1 MDREELARTAL
12 SIFNSKQNLAF
23 LSVIIVTAVSLG
35 TVMYLY
41 YSFSS
46 NEIINIASQDV
57 RSNAQI
63 ESYDFARI
71 LENKIGTISTSL
83 GIIANA
89 PAVQNGEEI
98 EARVLFD
105 SAKNHSEPWVE
116 FYAWLDPDGKLVWSS
131 NLNETGYKKYRG
143 TDLSLRPYFSEP
155 KRTHELYYSSVIE
168 KTVDNVPRLFVSL
181 PIIGNETQQNA
192 NSTIGSNNNNISD
205 SSVSNQAQRAGF
217 KGIVYSGIRLDT
229 VSNLL
234 KDQLI
239 PGFQSSVSLLDK
251 NGTILY
257 SQNQSYIGHNVF
269 SNEIQSLLYPSII
282 LFESKD
288 MLNEIIIKSLQ
299 GNQGSQDLKIRGQ
312 TYTVSYQPVIV
323 DTNQNDN
330 GSNSSSANNSKN
342 NYFMT
347 VFIISPHFLTS
358 NVSYLIDQQ
367 KNLSIIIVV
376 IISVLALGIAFLVIT
391 WNKRLKN
398 MVNTKTAEL
407 KEANEQLKAHDKMQ
421 KEFINIAAHE
431 LRTPT
436 QAVLGYSEILQHESH
451 DSSNKKGE
459 LVNAIHRNAA
469 RLQRLTNDILDITRI
484 ESQTLRLNKEKFN
497 LHDILLHIVS
507 DYKNQTVKNRSPV
520 IISYAPGEELSNG
533 GLMVVA
539 DKERITQVISNLLDN
554 AVKFTREG
562 TISVSAGVVRE
573 KTIPGLGQDNKD
585 TDNKDYIQKKSG
597 LSKET
602 QEQYNQ
608 GEITGPDHPST
619 SRRQDS
625 KKGGPTKET
634 LGQEQSSVS
643 SDRVLVR
650 IEDTGTGID
659 PEIVPKL
666 FSKFTTKSLKGTGLG
681 LYISKSIIEAHG
693 GKIWAEN
700 NVNITTKNN
709 TISNNACRNR
719 DQSVS
724 GEKGATFYF
733 TLPL

>member
-1 MDREELARTAL
+1 MARGEVARTAL
-12 SIFNSKQNLAF
+12 SIFNSKQNLVF
-23 LSVIIVTAVSLG
+23 LSVIIVIAVSLG

-71 LENKIGTISTSL
+71 LENKINTISTSL

-89 PAVQNGEEI
+89 PAVQNGEET

-105 SAKNHSEPWVE
+105 SAKNHSESWVE

-155 KRTHELYYSSVIE
+155 KRTHEPYYSSVIE
-168 KTVDNVPRLFVSL
+168 TTVDSVPRLFVSM
-181 PIIGNETQQNA
+181 PIIGYDNQQSA
-192 NSTIGSNNNNISD
+192 NSTIGSNNNNNSY
-205 SSVSNQAQRAGF
+205 SSVSNQQQPAEF

-239 PGFQSSVSLLDK
+239 PGFQSSVSLLDS

-257 SQNQSYIGHNVF
+257 SQNQSYIGQNVF

-282 LFESKD
+282 PHESKD
-288 MLNEIIIKSLQ
+288 TFNGIIKESLE
-299 GNQGSQDLKIRGQ
+299 GNQGSQDLKIRDQ
-312 TYTVSYQPVIV
+312 ANTVSYQPVIV
-323 DTNQNDN
+323 DTDEN
-330 GSNSSSANNSKN
+330 SNNNTSGNSPANNNKN
-342 NYFMT
+342 NYFMS
-347 VFIISPHFLTS
+347 VFIISPHLLTS
-358 NVSYLIDQQ
+358 NVSSLIDQQ

-376 IISVLALGIAFLVIT
+376 VISVLALGIAFLVIT

-398 MVNTKTAEL
+398 TVNARTAEL

-451 DSSNKKGE
+451 DSSNKNGE
-459 LVNAIHRNAA
+459 LVSAIHRNAE

-497 LHDILLHIVS
+497 LNDVLLHIVT
-507 DYKNQTVKNRSPV
+507 DYKNQAAKNRSPV
-520 IISYAPGEELSNG
+520 IISYQPGQELSNG
-533 GLMVVA
+533 GPIVVA
-539 DKERITQVISNLLDN
+539 DKERIIQVISNLLDN
-554 AVKFTREG
+554 AVKFTQEG
-562 TISVSAGVVRE
+562 TISVSAEV
-573 KTIPGLGQDNKD
+573 
-585 TDNKDYIQKKSG
+585 
-597 LSKET
+597 T
-602 QEQYNQ
+602 QEKVAA
-608 GEITGPDHPST
+608 T
-619 SRRQDS
+619 
-625 KKGGPTKET
+625 TKET
-634 LGQEQSSVS
+634 LGKEQMSVRS
-643 SDRVLVR
+643 GRVLVR
-650 IEDTGTGID
+650 IEDTGSGID

-693 GKIWAEN
+693 GKVWAEN
-700 NVNITTKNN
+700 NKSTTKKN
-709 TISNNACRNR
+709 S
-719 DQSVS
+719 SVS
-724 GEKGATFYF
+724 NKASRDRDLRASGAKGATFYF
-733 TLPL
+733 TLPF

>member
-1 MDREELARTAL
+1 MARGEVARTAL
-12 SIFNSKQNLAF
+12 SIFNSKQNLVF
-23 LSVIIVTAVSLG
+23 LSVIIVIAVSLG

-71 LENKIGTISTSL
+71 FENKINTISTSL

-89 PAVQNGEEI
+89 PAVQNGEET

-105 SAKNHSEPWVE
+105 SAKNHSESWVE
-116 FYAWLDPDGKLVWSS
+116 FYAWLDPDGKLVWTS

-155 KRTHELYYSSVIE
+155 KRTHEPYYSSVIE
-168 KTVDNVPRLFVSL
+168 TTVDSVPRLFVSM
-181 PIIGNETQQNA
+181 PIIGYDNQQNA
-192 NSTIGSNNNNISD
+192 NSTIGSNNNPN
-205 SSVSNQAQRAGF
+205 SSVSNQQQPAEF

-239 PGFQSSVSLLDK
+239 PGFQSSVSPLDS

-257 SQNQSYIGHNVF
+257 SQNQSYIGQNVF

-282 LFESKD
+282 PHESKD
-288 MLNEIIIKSLQ
+288 TFNGIIKESLE

-312 TYTVSYQPVIV
+312 ANTVSYQPVIV
-323 DTNQNDN
+323 DTDEN
-330 GSNSSSANNSKN
+330 SNNNTSGNSPANNNKN
-342 NYFMT
+342 NYFMS
-347 VFIISPHFLTS
+347 VFIISPHLLTS
-358 NVSYLIDQQ
+358 NVSSLIDQQ

-376 IISVLALGIAFLVIT
+376 VISVLALGIAFLVIT

-398 MVNTKTAEL
+398 TVNAKTAEL

-436 QAVLGYSEILQHESH
+436 QAVLGYSEILQHKSH

-459 LVNAIHRNAA
+459 LVSAIHRNAA

-497 LHDILLHIVS
+497 LNDVLLHIVT
-507 DYKNQTVKNRSPV
+507 DYKNQAAKNRSPV
-520 IISYAPGEELSNG
+520 IISYQPGQELSNG
-533 GLMVVA
+533 GPIVVA

-554 AVKFTREG
+554 AVKFTQEG
-562 TISVSAGVVRE
+562 TISVSAEVIQE
-573 KTIPGLGQDNKD
+573 KVAAT
-585 TDNKDYIQKKSG
+585 
-597 LSKET
+597 
-602 QEQYNQ
+602 
-608 GEITGPDHPST
+608 
-619 SRRQDS
+619 
-625 KKGGPTKET
+625 TKET
-634 LGQEQSSVS
+634 LGKEQMSVPS
-643 SDRVLVR
+643 GRLLVR
-650 IEDTGTGID
+650 IEDTGSGID

-700 NVNITTKNN
+700 NESTTKKNSS
-709 TISNNACRNR
+709 ISNKASR
-719 DQSVS
+719 DRELRES
-724 GEKGATFYF
+724 GAKGATFYF
-733 TLPL
+733 TLPF

>member
-1 MDREELARTAL
+1 MDREEVARTAL
-12 SIFNSKQNLAF
+12 SIFNNKQNLVF
-23 LSVIIVTAVSLG
+23 LSAILVIAVSLG
-35 TVMYLY
+35 TVMSLY

-46 NEIINIASQDV
+46 NEIVNIASQDV

-63 ESYDFARI
+63 QSYDFARI
-71 LENKIGTISTSL
+71 LENKINTISTSL

-89 PAVQNGEEI
+89 PVVQNGEQI
-98 EARVLFD
+98 EARNLFN
-105 SAKNHSEPWVE
+105 SAKNYSESWVD
-116 FYAWLDPDGKLVWSS
+116 FYAWLDSDGKLVWSS
-131 NLNETGYKKYRG
+131 NLNETIYEKYRG

-155 KRTHELYYSSVIE
+155 KKTHEPYFSSVIE
-168 KTVDNVPRLFVSL
+168 KTVDNVPRLFLSV
-181 PIIGNETQQNA
+181 PIIDIENQQSA
-192 NSTIGSNNNNISD
+192 NSTIGSNNNNFSD
-205 SSVSNQAQRAGF
+205 SAAGSQQQNAGF

-239 PGFQSSVSLLDK
+239 PGFQSSVSLLDR

-257 SQNQSYIGHNVF
+257 SQNQSYIGQNVF

-282 LFESKD
+282 PLESKD
-288 MLNEIIIKSLQ
+288 KFNGIIRESLK
-299 GNQGSQDLKIRGQ
+299 GNQGSQDVKISGQ
-312 TYTVSYQPVIV
+312 TITVSNQPVIV

-330 GSNSSSANNSKN
+330 GSNKIIASNNKN

-347 VFIISPHFLTS
+347 VFIISPHLLTS
-358 NVSYLIDQQ
+358 NVSSLIDQQ

-376 IISVLALGIAFLVIT
+376 VISVLALGIAFLVIT

-398 MVNTKTAEL
+398 TVNAKTAEL

-436 QAVLGYSEILQHESH
+436 QAVLGYSEILQHESLV
-451 DSSNKKGE
+451 SNNKKYE

-497 LHDILLHIVS
+497 LNDVLLHIVN
-507 DYKNQTVKNRSPV
+507 DYKNQAVKNHSPV
-520 IISYAPGEELSNG
+520 MISYEPGQELSNG
-533 GLMVVA
+533 EQVVVA

-554 AVKFTREG
+554 AVKFTQAG
-562 TISVSAGVVRE
+562 TISVSAEVTRE
-573 KTIPGLGQDNKD
+573 KAAATIG
-585 TDNKDYIQKKSG
+585 
-597 LSKET
+597 
-602 QEQYNQ
+602 
-608 GEITGPDHPST
+608 
-619 SRRQDS
+619 
-625 KKGGPTKET
+625 ET
-634 LGQEQSSVS
+634 LGKEQMSVS
-643 SDRVLVR
+643 SGQILVR
-650 IEDTGTGID
+650 IEDTGSGID

-693 GKIWAEN
+693 GKIWA
-700 NVNITTKNN
+700 KNN
-709 TISNNACRNR
+709 ENIGMRNSSMSAYASKDS
-719 DQSVS
+719 DQKVS
-724 GEKGATFYF
+724 TAKGATFYF

>member
-1 MDREELARTAL
+1 MARGEVARTAL
-12 SIFNSKQNLAF
+12 SIFNSKQNLVF
-23 LSVIIVTAVSLG
+23 LSVIIVIAVSLG

-71 LENKIGTISTSL
+71 LENKINTISTSL

-89 PAVQNGEEI
+89 PAVQNGEET
-98 EARVLFD
+98 EARLLFD
-105 SAKNHSEPWVE
+105 SAKNHSESWVE
-116 FYAWLDPDGKLVWSS
+116 FYAWLDPDGKLVWTS

-155 KRTHELYYSSVIE
+155 KRTHEPYYSSVIE
-168 KTVDNVPRLFVSL
+168 TTVDSVPRLFVSM
-181 PIIGNETQQNA
+181 PIIGYDNQQNA
-192 NSTIGSNNNNISD
+192 NSTIGSNNNPN
-205 SSVSNQAQRAGF
+205 SSVSNQQQPAEF

-239 PGFQSSVSLLDK
+239 PGFQSSVFLLDS

-257 SQNQSYIGHNVF
+257 SQNQSYIGQNVF

-282 LFESKD
+282 PHESKD
-288 MLNEIIIKSLQ
+288 TFNGIIKESLE

-312 TYTVSYQPVIV
+312 ANTVSYQPVIV
-323 DTNQNDN
+323 DTDEN
-330 GSNSSSANNSKN
+330 SNNNTSGNSPANNNKN
-342 NYFMT
+342 NYFMS
-347 VFIISPHFLTS
+347 VFIISPHLLTS
-358 NVSYLIDQQ
+358 NVSSLIDQQ

-376 IISVLALGIAFLVIT
+376 VISVLALGIAFLVIT

-398 MVNTKTAEL
+398 TVNAKTAEL

-436 QAVLGYSEILQHESH
+436 QAVLGYSEILQHKSH

-459 LVNAIHRNAA
+459 LVSAIHRNAA

-497 LHDILLHIVS
+497 LNDVLLHIVT
-507 DYKNQTVKNRSPV
+507 DYKNQAAKNRSPV
-520 IISYAPGEELSNG
+520 IISYQPGQELSNG
-533 GLMVVA
+533 GPIVVA
-539 DKERITQVISNLLDN
+539 DKERIIQVISNLLDN
-554 AVKFTREG
+554 AVKFTQEG
-562 TISVSAGVVRE
+562 TISVSAEV
-573 KTIPGLGQDNKD
+573 
-585 TDNKDYIQKKSG
+585 
-597 LSKET
+597 T
-602 QEQYNQ
+602 QEKVAA
-608 GEITGPDHPST
+608 T
-619 SRRQDS
+619 
-625 KKGGPTKET
+625 TKET
-634 LGQEQSSVS
+634 LGKEQMSVPS
-643 SDRVLVR
+643 GRLLVR
-650 IEDTGTGID
+650 IEDTGSGID

-700 NVNITTKNN
+700 NESTTKKNSS
-709 TISNNACRNR
+709 ISNKASR
-719 DQSVS
+719 DRELRES
-724 GEKGATFYF
+724 GAKGATFYF
-733 TLPL
+733 TLPF

>member
-1 MDREELARTAL
+1 MARGEVARTAL
-12 SIFNSKQNLAF
+12 SIFNSKQNLVF
-23 LSVIIVTAVSLG
+23 LSVIIVIAVSLG

-71 LENKIGTISTSL
+71 LENKINTISTSL

-89 PAVQNGEEI
+89 PAVQNGEET

-105 SAKNHSEPWVE
+105 SAKNHSESWVE
-116 FYAWLDPDGKLVWSS
+116 FYAWLDPDGKLVWTS

-155 KRTHELYYSSVIE
+155 KRTHEPYYSSVIE
-168 KTVDNVPRLFVSL
+168 TTVDSVPRLFVSM
-181 PIIGNETQQNA
+181 PIIGYDNQQNA
-192 NSTIGSNNNNISD
+192 NSTIGSNNNPN
-205 SSVSNQAQRAGF
+205 SSVSNQQQPAEF

-239 PGFQSSVSLLDK
+239 PGFQSSVFLLDS

-257 SQNQSYIGHNVF
+257 SQNQSYIGQNVF

-282 LFESKD
+282 PHESKD
-288 MLNEIIIKSLQ
+288 TFNGIIKESLE

-312 TYTVSYQPVIV
+312 ANTVSYQPVIV
-323 DTNQNDN
+323 DTDEN
-330 GSNSSSANNSKN
+330 SNNNTSGNSPANNNKN
-342 NYFMT
+342 NYFMS
-347 VFIISPHFLTS
+347 VFIISPHLLTS
-358 NVSYLIDQQ
+358 NVSSLIDQQ

-376 IISVLALGIAFLVIT
+376 VISVLALGIAFLVIT

-398 MVNTKTAEL
+398 TVNAKTAEL

-436 QAVLGYSEILQHESH
+436 QAVLGYSEILQHKSH

-459 LVNAIHRNAA
+459 LVSAIHRNAA

-497 LHDILLHIVS
+497 LNDVLLHIVT
-507 DYKNQTVKNRSPV
+507 DYKNQAAKNRSPV
-520 IISYAPGEELSNG
+520 IISYQPGQELSNG
-533 GLMVVA
+533 GPIVVA
-539 DKERITQVISNLLDN
+539 DKERIIQVISNLLDN
-554 AVKFTREG
+554 AVKFTQEG
-562 TISVSAGVVRE
+562 TISVSAEV
-573 KTIPGLGQDNKD
+573 
-585 TDNKDYIQKKSG
+585 
-597 LSKET
+597 T
-602 QEQYNQ
+602 QEKVAA
-608 GEITGPDHPST
+608 T
-619 SRRQDS
+619 
-625 KKGGPTKET
+625 TKET
-634 LGQEQSSVS
+634 LGKEQMSVPS
-643 SDRVLVR
+643 GRLLVR
-650 IEDTGTGID
+650 IEDTGSGID

-700 NVNITTKNN
+700 NESTIKKNSS
-709 TISNNACRNR
+709 ISNKASR
-719 DQSVS
+719 DRELRES
-724 GEKGATFYF
+724 GAKGATFYF
-733 TLPL
+733 TLPF

>member
-1 MDREELARTAL
+1 MARGEVARTAL
-12 SIFNSKQNLAF
+12 SIFNSKQNLVF
-23 LSVIIVTAVSLG
+23 LSVIIVIAVSLG

-71 LENKIGTISTSL
+71 LENKINTISTSL

-89 PAVQNGEEI
+89 PAVQNGEET

-105 SAKNHSEPWVE
+105 SAKNHSESWVE
-116 FYAWLDPDGKLVWSS
+116 FYAWLDPDGKLVWTS

-155 KRTHELYYSSVIE
+155 KRTHEPYYSSVIE
-168 KTVDNVPRLFVSL
+168 TTVDSVPRLFVSM
-181 PIIGNETQQNA
+181 PIIGYDNQQNA
-192 NSTIGSNNNNISD
+192 NSTIGSNNNPN
-205 SSVSNQAQRAGF
+205 SSVSNQQQPAEF

-239 PGFQSSVSLLDK
+239 PGFQSSVFLLDS

-257 SQNQSYIGHNVF
+257 SQNQSYIGQNVF

-282 LFESKD
+282 PHESKD
-288 MLNEIIIKSLQ
+288 TFNGIIKESLE

-312 TYTVSYQPVIV
+312 ANTVSYQPVIV
-323 DTNQNDN
+323 DTDEN
-330 GSNSSSANNSKN
+330 SNNNTSGNSPANNNKN
-342 NYFMT
+342 NYFMS
-347 VFIISPHFLTS
+347 VFIISPHLLTS
-358 NVSYLIDQQ
+358 NVSSLIDQQ

-376 IISVLALGIAFLVIT
+376 VISVLALGIAFLVIT

-398 MVNTKTAEL
+398 TVNAKTAEL

-436 QAVLGYSEILQHESH
+436 QAVLGYSEILQHKSH

-459 LVNAIHRNAA
+459 LVSAIHRNAA

-497 LHDILLHIVS
+497 LNDVLLHIVT
-507 DYKNQTVKNRSPV
+507 DYKNQAAKNRSPV
-520 IISYAPGEELSNG
+520 IISYQPGQELSNG
-533 GLMVVA
+533 GPIVVA
-539 DKERITQVISNLLDN
+539 DKERIIQVISNLLDN
-554 AVKFTREG
+554 AVKFTQEG
-562 TISVSAGVVRE
+562 TISVSAEV
-573 KTIPGLGQDNKD
+573 
-585 TDNKDYIQKKSG
+585 
-597 LSKET
+597 T
-602 QEQYNQ
+602 QEKVAA
-608 GEITGPDHPST
+608 T
-619 SRRQDS
+619 
-625 KKGGPTKET
+625 TKET
-634 LGQEQSSVS
+634 LGKEQMSVPS
-643 SDRVLVR
+643 GRLLVR
-650 IEDTGTGID
+650 IEDTGSGID

-700 NVNITTKNN
+700 NESTTKKNSS
-709 TISNNACRNR
+709 ISNKASR
-719 DQSVS
+719 DRELRES
-724 GEKGATFYF
+724 GAKGATFYF
-733 TLPL
+733 TLPF

>member
-1 MDREELARTAL
+1 
-12 SIFNSKQNLAF
+12 
-23 LSVIIVTAVSLG
+23 
-35 TVMYLY
+35 MYLY

-46 NEIINIASQDV
+46 NDIINIASQDV

-71 LENKIGTISTSL
+71 LENKINTISTSL

-89 PAVQNGEEI
+89 PAVQNGEET
-98 EARVLFD
+98 EARLLFD
-105 SAKNHSEPWVE
+105 SAKNHSESWVE

-155 KRTHELYYSSVIE
+155 KRTHEPYYSSVIE
-168 KTVDNVPRLFVSL
+168 TTVDSVPRLFVSM
-181 PIIGNETQQNA
+181 PIIGYDNQQNA
-192 NSTIGSNNNNISD
+192 NSTIGSNNNPN
-205 SSVSNQAQRAGF
+205 SSVSNQQQPAEF

-239 PGFQSSVSLLDK
+239 PGFQSSVFLLDS

-257 SQNQSYIGHNVF
+257 SQNQSYIGQNVF

-282 LFESKD
+282 PHESKD
-288 MLNEIIIKSLQ
+288 TFNGIIKESLE

-312 TYTVSYQPVIV
+312 ANTVSYQPVIV
-323 DTNQNDN
+323 DTDEN
-330 GSNSSSANNSKN
+330 SNNNTSGNSPANNNKN
-342 NYFMT
+342 NYFMS
-347 VFIISPHFLTS
+347 VFIISPHLLTS
-358 NVSYLIDQQ
+358 NVSSLIDQQ

-376 IISVLALGIAFLVIT
+376 VISVLALGIAFLVIT

-398 MVNTKTAEL
+398 TVNAKTAEL

-436 QAVLGYSEILQHESH
+436 QAVLGYSEILQHKSH

-459 LVNAIHRNAA
+459 LVSAIHRNAA

-497 LHDILLHIVS
+497 LNDVLLHIVT
-507 DYKNQTVKNRSPV
+507 DYKNQAAKNRSPV
-520 IISYAPGEELSNG
+520 IISYQPGQELSNG
-533 GLMVVA
+533 GPIVVA

-554 AVKFTREG
+554 AVKFTQEG
-562 TISVSAGVVRE
+562 TISVSAEVIQE
-573 KTIPGLGQDNKD
+573 KVAAT
-585 TDNKDYIQKKSG
+585 
-597 LSKET
+597 
-602 QEQYNQ
+602 
-608 GEITGPDHPST
+608 
-619 SRRQDS
+619 
-625 KKGGPTKET
+625 TKET
-634 LGQEQSSVS
+634 LGKEQMSVPS
-643 SDRVLVR
+643 GRLLVR
-650 IEDTGTGID
+650 IEDTGSGID

-700 NVNITTKNN
+700 NESTTKKNSS
-709 TISNNACRNR
+709 ISNKASR
-719 DQSVS
+719 DRDLRAS
-724 GEKGATFYF
+724 GAKGATFYF
-733 TLPL
+733 TLPF

>member
-1 MDREELARTAL
+1 MDRGELARTAS

-98 EARVLFD
+98 EGRVLFD
-105 SAKNHSEPWVE
+105 SAKNHSESWVE
-116 FYAWLDPDGKLVWSS
+116 FYAWLDPEGKLVWSS

-155 KRTHELYYSSVIE
+155 KRTHEPYYSSVIE

-181 PIIGNETQQNA
+181 PIIGKETQQNA
-192 NSTIGSNNNNISD
+192 NSTLGSNNNNISD
-205 SSVSNQAQRAGF
+205 SSVSNREQREGF

-257 SQNQSYIGHNVF
+257 SQNQSYIGQNVF

-282 LFESKD
+282 PVESKD
-288 MLNEIIIKSLQ
+288 WFNGIIKESLQ
-299 GNQGSQDLKIRGQ
+299 GNQGSQDVKISGQ
-312 TYTVSYQPVIV
+312 TNTVSYQPVIV
-323 DTNQNDN
+323 DTNQYD
-330 GSNSSSANNSKN
+330 NSSNRSSVNNNKN

-347 VFIISPHFLTS
+347 VFIISPHLLTS
-358 NVSYLIDQQ
+358 NVSSLIDQQ

-376 IISVLALGIAFLVIT
+376 VISVLALGIAFLVIT

-398 MVNTKTAEL
+398 TVNAKTAEL

-436 QAVLGYSEILQHESH
+436 QAVLGYSEILQHGSLI
-451 DSSNKKGE
+451 SNNKKYE
-459 LVNAIHRNAA
+459 LINAIHRNAA

-497 LHDILLHIVS
+497 INDVLLHIVD
-507 DYKNQTVKNRSPV
+507 DYKNQAFKNHSPV
-520 IISYAPGEELSNG
+520 MISYEPGQGLSNG
-533 GLMVVA
+533 GQVVVA

-554 AVKFTREG
+554 ALKFTQAG
-562 TISVSAGVVRE
+562 TICVSAEVTRE
-573 KTIPGLGQDNKD
+573 KATATTGETRGNEQTSASSGQ
-585 TDNKDYIQKKSG
+585 I
-597 LSKET
+597 
-602 QEQYNQ
+602 
-608 GEITGPDHPST
+608 
-619 SRRQDS
+619 
-625 KKGGPTKET
+625 
-634 LGQEQSSVS
+634 
-643 SDRVLVR
+643 LVR
-650 IEDTGTGID
+650 IEDTGSGID
-659 PEIVPKL
+659 PEIVTKL

-693 GKIWAEN
+693 GKIWAKDNEN
-700 NVNITTKNN
+700 IGIRNSSM
-709 TISNNACRNR
+709 SNNLKR
-719 DQSVS
+719 DSDQEV
-724 GEKGATFYF
+724 GTAKGATFFF